1 MRVVSFLKAQAVAL
15 LLAVCFGSSV
25 AVNYQLVS
33 ERQDLQD
40 TIDYLTSK
48 VNALAED
55 GQEARALAVYWKARV
70 SLVAT
75 ERDNAR
81 RALETVWLPR
91 EVVHTNLRSV
101 K

>member
-1 MRVVSFLKAQAVAL
+1 MRVVSFL
-15 LLAVCFGSSV
+15 LAVLLGASV
-25 AVNYQLVS
+25 AVNYHLHC
-33 ERQDLQD
+33 EAQDNQVYL
-40 TIDYLTSK
+40 DYLTSK
-48 VNALAED
+48 VNTLAED
-55 GQEARALAVYWKARV
+55 GAEARALAVYWKHRA

-91 EVVHTNLRSV
+91 EIVHTNLRTV